1 MKLFKLTFTLLVC
14 LLAIL
19 ASNTSNA
26 QPTRK
31 APLPKDK
38 VAMQYAET
46 ITSAD
51 LSKHLELLAGKEF
64 MGRGNGQ
71 EGLTKAAKYIADNFE
86 QYGLTPMGDKKS
98 YFQNVPLLIVDKMNP
113 TIAIGNTKYEFL
125 KDYYCFNRSTSN
137 MGDKVDEVLFLGY
150 GIDDATYSNYKN
162 VDVKG
167 KTIVVLQ
174 GEPML
179 PDSTYLLTKNKTAS
193 VWTTDWRKKTEVAKL
208 KGVKNM
214 LVITTD
220 IAAKVTQYKSYILG
234 EGMMQLAADVNNT
247 NPTEKIVNT
256 FYISSDIAK
265 QLLGKQYK
273 KLTDAAQKGK
283 AKSKKISTNLSLQV
297 KKDAKE
303 LNVANILGYIEGT
316 DLKDEVI
323 ILTAH
328 YDHLGFEHNEVYYGA
343 DDDGSGTVALLEMAQ
358 AFAQAKAEGNGPRRS
373 ILIMPVAGE
382 EKGLLGSRY
391 YTDIAPVFP
400 LKNTVADLNTDMIG
414 RIDDQHENG
423 DYVYIIG
430 DDKLSSELR
439 RINEAMNLRYSQIDL
454 DYRYN
459 DENDPNRFYYRSD
472 HYNFAKNDIP
482 VIFYFN
488 GTHPD
493 YHKPSDT
500 VDKIDFGA
508 MEKRARL
515 IFHTAWELANRE
527 DRIPVDSHKK

>member
-1 MKLFKLTFTLLVC
+1 MKHL
-14 LLAIL
+14 IL
-19 ASNTSNA
+19 ALLLLSSLNYTHA
-26 QPTRK
+26 QPQRK
-31 APLPKDK
+31 APLPKDEI
-38 VAMQYAET
+38 AMQYAET
-46 ITSAD
+46 ITADD
-51 LSKHLELLAGKEF
+51 LSQHLNQLAGKEF

-71 EGLTKAAKYIADNFE
+71 DGLTKAAQYIAKYFE
-86 QYGLTPMGDKKS
+86 QFGLTPMGDEKS
-98 YFQNVPLLIVDKMNP
+98 YFQNVPLLTTEKMDAQ
-113 TIAIGNTKYEFL
+113 IAINNTNYEFL
-125 KDYYCFNRSTSN
+125 KDYYCFNRSTTN
-137 MGDKVDEVLFLGY
+137 MAEQLTEVLFLGY
-150 GIDDATYSNYKN
+150 GIDDPTYNDYKN
-162 VDVKG
+162 IDVKG
-167 KTIVVLQ
+167 KTIIVLQ
-174 GEPML
+174 GEPMM
-179 PDSTYLLTKNKTAS
+179 PDSSYILTKSKTAS
-193 VWTTDWRKKTEVAKL
+193 VWTTDWRKKTEVAKS

-214 LVITTD
+214 LVITPD

-247 NPTEKIVNT
+247 NPTEKITNT
-256 FYISSDIAK
+256 FYINPTMAK
-265 QLLGKQYK
+265 QLLGKNYK
-273 KLTDAAQKGK
+273 KLTASVQKGK
-283 AKSKKISTNLSLQV
+283 PKSKIIPTNLRLQV
-297 KKDAKE
+297 KKATKE

-316 DLKDEVI
+316 DLKDELI

-328 YDHLGFEHNEVYYGA
+328 YDHLGFDHGEVYYGA

-414 RIDDQHENG
+414 RIDDQHKNG
-423 DYVYIIG
+423 DYIYIIG

-472 HYNFAKNDIP
+472 HYNFAKNNIP

-493 YHKPSDT
+493 YHKPTDT

-508 MEKRARL
+508 MEKRTRL
-515 IFHTAWELANRE
+515 IFHTAWELANRP

>member
-1 MKLFKLTFTLLVC
+1 
-14 LLAIL
+14 
-19 ASNTSNA
+19 
-26 QPTRK
+26 
-31 APLPKDK
+31 
-38 VAMQYAET
+38 AMQYAET
-46 ITSAD
+46 ITADD
-51 LSKHLELLAGKEF
+51 LSQHLNQLAGKEF

-71 EGLTKAAKYIADNFE
+71 DGLTKAAQYIAKYFE
-86 QYGLTPMGDKKS
+86 QFGLTPMGDEKS
-98 YFQNVPLLIVDKMNP
+98 YFQNVPLLTTEKMDAQ
-113 TIAIGNTKYEFL
+113 IAINNTNYEFL
-125 KDYYCFNRSTSN
+125 KDYYCFNRSTTN
-137 MGDKVDEVLFLGY
+137 MTEQLTEVLFLGY
-150 GIDDATYSNYKN
+150 GIDDPTYNDYKN
-162 VDVKG
+162 IDVKG
-167 KTIVVLQ
+167 KTIIVLQ
-174 GEPML
+174 GEPMM
-179 PDSTYLLTKNKTAS
+179 PDSSYILTKSKTAS
-193 VWTTDWRKKTEVAKL
+193 VWTTDWRKKTEVAKS

-214 LVITTD
+214 LVITPD

-247 NPTEKIVNT
+247 NPTEKITNT
-256 FYISSDIAK
+256 FYINPTMAK
-265 QLLGKQYK
+265 QLLGKNYK
-273 KLTDAAQKGK
+273 KLTASVQKGK
-283 AKSKKISTNLSLQV
+283 PKSKIIPTNLRLQV
-297 KKDAKE
+297 KKATKE

-316 DLKDEVI
+316 DLKDELI

-328 YDHLGFEHNEVYYGA
+328 YDHLGFDHGEVYYGA

-414 RIDDQHENG
+414 RIDDQHKNG
-423 DYVYIIG
+423 DYIYIIG
-430 DDKLSSELR
+430 DDKLSTELR

-472 HYNFAKNDIP
+472 HYNFAKNNIP

-493 YHKPSDT
+493 YHKPTDT

-508 MEKRARL
+508 MEKRTRL
-515 IFHTAWELANRE
+515 IFHTAWELANRP
-527 DRIPVDSHKK
+527 DRIPVDSNKK